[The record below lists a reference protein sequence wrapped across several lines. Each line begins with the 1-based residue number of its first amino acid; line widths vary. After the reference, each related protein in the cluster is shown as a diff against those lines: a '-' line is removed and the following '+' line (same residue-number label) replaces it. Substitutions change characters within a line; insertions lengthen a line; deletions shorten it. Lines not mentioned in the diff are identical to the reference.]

1 MFIIKSLLL
10 CVLFTII
17 FMFGVVIGVEQ
28 NYVDE
33 SQEEYVI
40 ELEAKLLSCQH
51 KLSMYGE

>member
-10 CVLFTII
+10 CILFTII